1 MSEPLTIAVPIGF
14 ERGVVLRGL
23 KIVQNSQTG
32 LELADGEVAID
43 PKRPVHHLDAD
54 GRVALIAAARDA
66 MTATGFVE
74 ATLAD
79 GARDLDELH
88 KGDCKPAG
96 IAVLD
101 IIVNFA
107 ARIRRLP
114 DDYESDEMR
123 AFDRETDRLYDAIV
137 EGRRGD
143 AIEILSELTGE
154 RLRRVAEQ
162 RNLFPDRVPA

>member
-23 KIVQNSQTG
+23 QILQNSPTG
-32 LELADGEVAID
+32 LELADGGAVID
-43 PKRPVHHLDAD
+43 PKRLVHHLDAD
-54 GRVALIAAARDA
+54 SRIALIAAARDA

-74 ATLAD
+74 ATLAN
-79 GARDLDELH
+79 GACDLDELH
-88 KGDCKPAG
+88 KGDCRPAG

-101 IIVNFA
+101 IIVDFA

-123 AFDRETDRLYDAIV
+123 AFDRGTSRLTMRSSKVGATMP
-137 EGRRGD
+137 
-143 AIEILSELTGE
+143 SKSSP
-154 RLRRVAEQ
+154 
-162 RNLFPDRVPA
+162 N